1 MRRRT
6 LHPVT
11 HDKTPL
17 RTSSLLAASLGSFS
31 RQTRRCFMKQREEA
45 AAAGPPGRREGAQ
58 APPGAPREPQ
68 DGPRP
73 GTRGARR
80 GELAGRR
87 GRRGVGV
94 SSRRGPPFPLPGG
107 APLPARLPPSPQG
120 GLASAVTAAGWRCG
134 HGRKRAHTR
143 DACSWRVPE
152 GPRGGV
158 RRLSRGDR
166 AAVVAVQSLV
176 VPEAGSSTL

>member
-68 DGPRP
+68 EGPRP

-80 GELAGRR
+80 GELAGRQ

-94 SSRRGPPFPLPGG
+94 SSRRGRLSPSLE
-107 APLPARLPPSPQG
+107 APLCP
-120 GLASAVTAAGWRCG
+120 
-134 HGRKRAHTR
+134 HGSYRA
-143 DACSWRVPE
+143 P
-152 GPRGGV
+152 
-158 RRLSRGDR
+158 R
-166 AAVVAVQSLV
+166 AASL
-176 VPEAGSSTL
+176 AR